1 MEESKIAA
9 REDAVRATKL
19 PVLDLSLLSSPT
31 KTELLAN
38 FYRKAA
44 NHLNEEKRVTPKT
57 IVAATTTKLR

>member
-9 REDAVRATKL
+9 RDDAVRATKL

-38 FYRKAA
+38 FYRKAT
-44 NHLNEEKRVTPKT
+44 NHLNE
-57 IVAATTTKLR
+57 